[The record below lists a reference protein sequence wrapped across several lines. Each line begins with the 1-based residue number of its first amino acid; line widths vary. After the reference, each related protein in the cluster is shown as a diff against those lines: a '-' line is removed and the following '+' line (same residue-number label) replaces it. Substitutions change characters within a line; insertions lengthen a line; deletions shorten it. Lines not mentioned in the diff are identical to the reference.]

1 MEDFKKLGR
10 PDAFPARTQVLI
22 EGGRAS
28 ALAPYLH
35 GGEPLGEPE
44 GLLVEYYRLLIR
56 HRWII
61 SAFALMGATLAFL
74 FCLTTRPVYRAR
86 TSLDIQNLNADFI
99 NMREI
104 TPTSMP
110 GPATPEVFIQTEIKL
125 LQSDT
130 LLNRTKQRMEE
141 EAHSLRVNDAG
152 FVSKARTLFHLPGYR
167 PPAPQ
172 ETVEYTAKSLAV
184 KPLGLT
190 HLVEITCDSWNAKFA
205 ADFCNA
211 LSAEFQQ
218 EDREVRWSE
227 AQKTSEWLSR
237 QLADV
242 RDQLATSE
250 KRLERASEANGLVFS
265 QQNGGS
271 VGEEKLRELQAELM
285 KAQADRVTRQAQ
297 FEISKSA
304 TTDSLPVVL
313 DDTQLRDYQTRL
325 VELNRQLAELM
336 PPLTDAH
343 PKIQHIKSQI
353 RELEASLA
361 AKKANVIERMQNEFQ
376 ASRHREDLLSSAY
389 LTQERKVA
397 VEMGRETQAN
407 MLRRDVDSGQQ
418 LYQTLSQRVKEAGLA
433 SAMQAST
440 IRTVDPALV
449 PPVPILPRKIQT
461 IMVGILLGTV
471 AGVCFAFFKDRTET
485 VLRAPGEAPRFL
497 NVRELGVIPSARVG
511 LDHAYARRLPQNS
524 SPGTA
529 LMLKDASQSG
539 ALARNEAIDLATWKA
554 NASLVAEA
562 YRSATYSIL
571 LESRG
576 AGRGRAYVVTSPS
589 AGEGKTSV
597 SCNLGIALAQA
608 NRRVLV
614 IDGDLRRPRLH
625 KSMAIPNDCGLRDV
639 LRGDIEVAGGTLH
652 QFCRASQ
659 VPNMFILP
667 SGTGTEEPSGLLYSP
682 QLQPLL
688 RKLVEEFD
696 VVLIDS
702 PPVLHLADA
711 RIIAGSTDG
720 VILVLRARST
730 DREAARN
737 ASNLFQHDQVRI
749 VGTILNDFDP
759 LSHGNSGYYDSYYK
773 YAQANSNGNEE
784 LGRA

>member
-1 MEDFKKLGR
+1 MEDFRKLGR
-10 PDAFPARTQVLI
+10 SNAFPARTQVLI
-22 EGGRAS
+22 EGGRTS
-28 ALAPYLH
+28 ALAPYLQA
-35 GGEPLGEPE
+35 GETSAEPE
-44 GLLVEYYRLLIR
+44 GLLVGYYRMLLR
-56 HRWII
+56 HRWMI
-61 SAFALMGATLAFL
+61 SVFALVGATLAFL
-74 FCLTTRPVYRAR
+74 FCLTARPVYRAR

-99 NMREI
+99 NMHAV
-104 TPTSMP
+104 TPTSMA
-110 GPATPEVFIQTEIKL
+110 GSATPEVYIQTEIKL

-130 LLNRTKQRMEE
+130 LLNRTKQRMEP
-141 EAHSLRVNDAG
+141 EAQTLRVNDG
-152 FVSKARTLFHLPGYR
+152 TLVSRTRKLLHLPGSQ

-172 ETVEYTAKSLAV
+172 QTVEDTAKSLSV
-184 KPLGLT
+184 KPMGLT

-211 LSAEFQQ
+211 LSSEFQQ

-250 KRLERASEANGLVFS
+250 KRLERASEANGLIFS
-265 QQNGGS
+265 QQGGGS
-271 VGEEKLRELQAELM
+271 VGEQRLRELQSELM
-285 KAQADRVTRQAQ
+285 RAQADRVSRQAQ

-304 TTDSLPVVL
+304 KADSLPVVL

-361 AKKANVIERMQNEFQ
+361 VKKANVVERMGNEFQ
-376 ASRHREDLLSSAY
+376 AARHREDLLSSAY
-389 LTQERKVA
+389 INQERKVA

-449 PPVPILPRKIQT
+449 PLVPVLPRKIQT
-461 IMVGILLGTV
+461 IIVGILLGTV
-471 AGVCFAFFKDRTET
+471 AGICFAFFKERTET
-485 VLRAPGEAPRFL
+485 VLRIPGEAPRFL
-497 NVRELGVIPSARVG
+497 NVRELGVIPSAKVG
-511 LDHAYARRLPQNS
+511 LSQPYARNLQQAS
-524 SPGTA
+524 SNGTA
-529 LMLKDASQSG
+529 LMLKDAASEST
-539 ALARNEAIDLATWKA
+539 LAGNEVVDLATWKA

-571 LESRG
+571 LEGRE
-576 AGRGRAYVVTSPS
+576 ADRGRSYVITSPS

-597 SCNLGIALAQA
+597 TCNLGIALAQA

-639 LRGDIEVAGGTLH
+639 LRGDVAIASGSLDR
-652 QFCRASQ
+652 FCRASQ

-682 QLQPLL
+682 LLHALLQ
-688 RKLVEEFD
+688 KLNEEFD

-711 RIIAGSTDG
+711 RILAGSTDG

-730 DREAARN
+730 DREAAMN
-737 ASNLFQHDQVRI
+737 ARDLFQHDQVRI

-759 LSHGNSGYYDSYYK
+759 LTHGNSGYYDSYHK
-773 YAQANSNGNEE
+773 YAQANSNDGGE
-784 LGRA
+784 LRHA

>member
-1 MEDFKKLGR
+1 MEDFKKLAR
-10 PDAFPARTQVLI
+10 ANSLPARTHLLI

-28 ALAPYLH
+28 ALAPYLQPS
-35 GGEPLGEPE
+35 EFPADSE
-44 GLLVEYYRLLIR
+44 GLMVQYYRLLLR
-56 HRWII
+56 HRLLI
-61 SAFALMGATLAFL
+61 SAFAVVGAALAFL

-86 TSLDIQNLNADFI
+86 TSLDIQNLNADFV
-99 NMREI
+99 NMRDV
-104 TPTSMP
+104 TPTTMA

-130 LLNRTKQRMEE
+130 LLNRTKQRMEG
-141 EAHSLRVNDAG
+141 EAQSLQLVDDRL
-152 FVSKARTLFHLPGYR
+152 FSKARRFLHIPGSELP
-167 PPAPQ
+167 PPQ
-172 ETVEYTAKSLAV
+172 ETVGYTAKSLSV
-184 KPLGLT
+184 KPMGLT

-242 RDQLATSE
+242 RDQLSSSE
-250 KRLERASEANGLVFS
+250 KRLERASEANGLIFS

-285 KAQADRVTRQAQ
+285 RAQGERVSKQAQ

-304 TTDSLPVVL
+304 TADSLPVVL

-353 RELEASLA
+353 RELEASLT
-361 AKKANVIERMQNEFQ
+361 AKKANVIQRMQNEFQ
-376 ASRHREDLLSSAY
+376 AARQREELLSSAY
-389 LTQERKVA
+389 SKQERKVA
-397 VEMGRETQAN
+397 VDSGRETQAN
-407 MLRRDVDSGQQ
+407 MLRRDVESGQQ

-449 PPVPILPRKIQT
+449 PQIPVLPRRVQT
-461 IMVGILLGTV
+461 ILIGILLGTV

-485 VLRAPGEAPRFL
+485 VLRTPGEAPRFL
-497 NVRELGVIPSARVG
+497 NVRELGVIPSAKVG
-511 LDHAYARRLPQNS
+511 LGHASARKLQS
-524 SPGTA
+524 AASPGTA
-529 LMLKDASQSG
+529 LMLKDAPPG
-539 ALARNEAIDLATWKA
+539 TLARNEVVDLATWREH
-554 NASLVAEA
+554 ASLVAEA

-571 LESRG
+571 LEGRE
-576 AGRGRAYVVTSPS
+576 AGRGRAYVITSPS

-608 NRRVLV
+608 NRRVLI

-639 LRGDIEVAGGTLH
+639 LRGDVVLEGGSLDR
-652 QFCRASQ
+652 FCHASQ
-659 VPNMFILP
+659 VPNMFVLP

-682 QLQPLL
+682 NLQPLL
-688 RKLVEEFD
+688 HKLVEEFD

-711 RIIAGSTDG
+711 RILAGSTDG

-730 DREAARN
+730 DREAAMS
-737 ASNLFQHDQVRI
+737 ATNLFQHDQVRI

-759 LSHGNSGYYDSYYK
+759 LSQGNAGYYDSYYK
-773 YAQANSNGNEE
+773 YAQANSNNNGE
-784 LGRA
+784 LHSA